1 MSKTFVVVP
10 TYNGAR
16 FIAAALRSVLGQ
28 VKTPSDIVVVDN
40 HSSDDTP
47 TIVCREF
54 PLVRL
59 EKLPNNIGFGQAANI
74 GLQIAVE
81 AGAEFAFLLNQDVV
95 VEEDALSILVAEIAA
110 SPGLGLLSALQL
122 TYDGR
127 RVDPTFRRYAG
138 EQFWDDLLLGTP
150 RSCYRVPY
158 MPTAAVLIRR
168 QALADIK
175 GFDSLFFMY
184 GEDDDL
190 CRRLAEAGWSV
201 GFARNAR
208 VRHWHGLLNA
218 RPSWGWQLN
227 WEYSR
232 AVLHLRS
239 SPRPLPVAFL
249 SLLSTW
255 TLPSGPEFRAVAARV
270 VAFMKCLCCVNS
282 IRREARGRPEH
293 LMWDNMPKSG
303 RGIANSTMP
312 DYASDPS

>member
-16 FIAAALRSVLGQ
+16 FIVAALRSVLRQ
-28 VKTPSDIVVVDN
+28 VEMRSDIVVVDN

-47 TIVCREF
+47 RIVRREF

-59 EKLPNNIGFGQAANI
+59 EELPDNIGFGQAANI
-74 GLQIAVE
+74 GLQIALD
-81 AGAEFAFLLNQDVV
+81 AGAEFVFLLNQDVV
-95 VEEDALSILVAEIAA
+95 VEADALSVLLAEMAA
-110 SPGLGLLSALQL
+110 NPDLGLLSALQL

-127 RVDPTFRRYAG
+127 GVDPTFRRYAG

-150 RSCYRVPY
+150 QSCYRVTY

-168 QALADIK
+168 QALADVK
-175 GFDSLFFMY
+175 GFDPLFFMY

-190 CRRLAEAGWSV
+190 CRRLAETGWSV
-201 GFARNAR
+201 GFAQNAR

-218 RPSWGWQLN
+218 RRSWGWQLN

-232 AVLHLRS
+232 ALLHLRS

-249 SLLSTW
+249 SLLSNW
-255 TLPSGPEFRAVAARV
+255 TLPSGPEYSAVAARV

-282 IRREARGRPEH
+282 IRREARRRPKH
-293 LMWDNMPKSG
+293 LVRANMRKPG
-303 RGIANSTMP
+303 RGTANSAMP
-312 DYASDPS
+312 IYASDPS